1 MKKIALFLFY
11 SAVAGVLLAEILQI
25 DWLFIIAK
33 PLIMASLF
41 LYYLNAAESEYRSR
55 VLVLAIIFS
64 FAGDVLLMKEEYF
77 VSGLIAFLISHV
89 LYIFAYR
96 EFSNEDSGNALN
108 GLQRIRLAFPV
119 ILAGSGLV
127 VILFPVLGDLK
138 IPVMLY
144 AAALAI
150 MVITAL
156 FRFGR
161 TNPPSFWMVFAG
173 AVFFMISDSIL
184 AINKFLTPVA
194 FSGVLIMSTYMAAQF
209 LIIKGLLKHPQQ

>member
-1 MKKIALFLFY
+1 MKKIALILFY
-11 SAVAGVLLAEILQI
+11 TSVAGVLLAELLQT
-25 DWLFIIAK
+25 DWLFTIAK
-33 PLIMASLF
+33 PLIMASLL
-41 LYYLNAAESEYRSR
+41 LYYLYAAESEHRSR
-55 VLVLAIIFS
+55 VLVLAVIFS
-64 FAGDVLLMKEEYF
+64 LAGDVLLMKEEYF
-77 VSGLIAFLISHV
+77 ISGLIAFLISHV
-89 LYIFAYR
+89 LYIFTYR
-96 EFSNEDSGNALN
+96 EFSSEDSGNALN

-161 TNPPSFWMVFAG
+161 TTSPSFWMVFAG

-184 AINKFLTPVA
+184 AVNKFLTPVA

>member
-1 MKKIALFLFY
+1 MKKIALILFY
-11 SAVAGVLLAEILQI
+11 TSVAGVLLAELLQT
-25 DWLFIIAK
+25 DWLFTIAK
-33 PLIMASLF
+33 PLIMASLL
-41 LYYLNAAESEYRSR
+41 LYYLYAAESEHRSR
-55 VLVLAIIFS
+55 VLVLAVIFS
-64 FAGDVLLMKEEYF
+64 LAGDVLLMKEEYF
-77 VSGLIAFLISHV
+77 ISGLIAFLISHV
-89 LYIFAYR
+89 LYIFTYR

-161 TNPPSFWMVFAG
+161 TTSPSFWMVFAG

-184 AINKFLTPVA
+184 AVNKFLTPVA

>member
-1 MKKIALFLFY
+1 MKKIALILFY
-11 SAVAGVLLAEILQI
+11 TSVAGVLLAELLQI
-25 DWLFIIAK
+25 DWLFTIAK
-33 PLIMASLF
+33 PLIMASLL
-41 LYYLNAAESEYRSR
+41 LYYLYAAESEHRSR
-55 VLVLAIIFS
+55 VLVLAVIFS

-77 VSGLIAFLISHV
+77 ISGLIAFLISHV
-89 LYIFAYR
+89 LYIFTYR

-108 GLQRIRLAFPV
+108 GLQRVRLAFPV
-119 ILAGSGLV
+119 VLAGSGLV
-127 VILFPVLGDLK
+127 VILLPVLGDLK

-161 TNPPSFWMVFAG
+161 TTSPSFWMVFAG

-209 LIIKGLLKHPQQ
+209 LIIKGLLKHPQH